1 MIGQAQSLLDT
12 TRQRVASME
21 KKYNYAK
28 KNAEDA
34 DRLLQEIMARKL
46 NSTSYQELGQQHQHY
61 QGMVRDFR
69 DTIWD
74 RARAGSLAAKNQSQ
88 LAKAELD
95 RLERTIQEI
104 GQFGQLAE
112 EELANGRQNVGQ
124 TGQLGT
130 EIGQIGKV
138 PNEWKEEGKWQV
150 YCCLFRNWPIH

>member
-1 MIGQAQSLLDT
+1 
-12 TRQRVASME
+12 
-21 KKYNYAK
+21 
-28 KNAEDA
+28 
-34 DRLLQEIMARKL
+34 
-46 NSTSYQELGQQHQHY
+46 
-61 QGMVRDFR
+61 
-69 DTIWD
+69 
-74 RARAGSLAAKNQSQ
+74 LAAKNQSQ

-138 PNEWKEEGKWQV
+138 
-150 YCCLFRNWPIH
+150 LPIRGREKMAILLLSF